1 MRVKPR
7 RENAEIHAMLR
18 RLPLAAILTLCAM
31 FAITATA
38 SAFSEP
44 KSIRSKNGVLKT
56 TFVAE
61 EGPATING
69 KTIHGTMTINKQYPG
84 PTLKL
89 KPGDRL
95 EIKYVS
101 RLREA
106 TNLHFH
112 GLHVSPSG
120 RADNVLRRF
129 RPGTTNMISLK
140 IPHDHPNGLFWYHP
154 HLHGQV
160 NTQVLRGLAGMILIA
175 GGSERVPKLARFK
188 SRNLALNLVQYDSTG
203 TEIVNPNNQNDATA
217 TTLVNG
223 KLGQTIK
230 MRPGQSEIW
239 RVANM
244 SNEAF
249 YKINLEGHKIWIVGI
264 DGNPTRVARRVSQFI
279 IPPGSR
285 YEFLVRTGA
294 PGDYK
299 LRQLI
304 HTDGFNTFPQQDLV
318 TLRVGGARAKS
329 RPVPR
334 KLKPFPDLSKSKVAI
349 RRRWSIAFSPNNA
362 PVFQG
367 LINGKAFDPDR
378 IDTVAKLGAVE
389 EWTFFNQ
396 TTQDHPMHVHTND
409 FQVVAVNGKRRRPSV
424 PIDNAILPREGSLT
438 IRFKPLTY
446 TGVAVF
452 HCHILF
458 HEDSGMMATIRFAK
472 GAKAS
477 ATVRPAGSLGAY
489 ESAAISAKVFDPATA
504 PDDLNPSE
512 HSHGAG
518 AGSEHRF
525 HLPSA
530 KSGRSVPGGPNAVQ
544 AFDWLYCRLDEST
557 S

>member
-1 MRVKPR
+1 MR
-7 RENAEIHAMLR
+7 A
-18 RLPLAAILTLCAM
+18 RLLTLALASAIAVLCAV
-31 FAITATA
+31 AAQA
-38 SAFSEP
+38 SAFSQP
-44 KSIRSKNGVLKT
+44 KQIVSKDRLLRT

-61 EGPATING
+61 EGPATIDG
-69 KTIHGTMTINKQYPG
+69 KSIRGAMTYNKQYPG
-84 PTLKL
+84 PTLRAR
-89 KPGDRL
+89 PGDTI
-95 EIKYVS
+95 EIKFVN

-112 GLHVSPSG
+112 GLHVPPSG

-129 RPGTTNMISLK
+129 RPGTTNMIK
-140 IPHDHPNGLFWYHP
+140 FRIPHDHPNGMFWYHP

-160 NTQVLRGLAGMILIA
+160 NSQVLRGMAGMILIE
-175 GGSERVPKLARFK
+175 GGSERVPKLERFR
-188 SRNLALNLVQYDSTG
+188 SRNLALTLMQYDQTG
-203 TEIVNPNNQNDATA
+203 SEIVNPNNQNDATA

-223 KLGQTIK
+223 KQGQVVN

-239 RVANM
+239 RLANM

-249 YKINLEGHKIWIVGI
+249 YKINLAGHKMRIVGI
-264 DGNPTRVARRVSQFI
+264 DGNPMRRARSVSQFV

-285 YEFLVRTGA
+285 YEFIVKAGE

-299 LRQLI
+299 LQQLP
-304 HTDGFNTFPQQDLV
+304 HTDGFNTFPQQDLL
-318 TLRVGGARAKS
+318 TLRVAGLKASSPRMPGALKS
-329 RPVPR
+329 
-334 KLKPFPDLSKSKVAI
+334 FPDLSRSKVAI
-349 RRRWSIAFSPNNA
+349 RRRWSISFTPDND
-362 PVFQG
+362 PVFKG

-378 IDTVAKLGAVE
+378 IDTVATLGAVE

-396 TTQDHPMHVHTND
+396 TSQDHPIHVHTND

-477 ATVRPAGSLGAY
+477 ATVRPARSLGAY
-489 ESAAISAKVFDPATA
+489 ESAAIAAKVFDPATA
-504 PDDLNPSE
+504 PDDLNPAE
-512 HSHGAG
+512 QNHAHGTASHRPHLAANSPGRIPGA
-518 AGSEHRF
+518 
-525 HLPSA
+525 PSV
-530 KSGRSVPGGPNAVQ
+530 SAVN
-544 AFDWLYCRLDEST
+544 DWLYCRL
-557 S
+557 

>member
-1 MRVKPR
+1 MTDKLP
-7 RENAEIHAMLR
+7 M
-18 RLPLAAILTLCAM
+18 RLPLVALTAAIAVSALVAP
-31 FAITATA
+31 TA
-38 SAFSEP
+38 SAFTEP
-44 KSIRSKNGVLKT
+44 KIIASKNGLLKT

-61 EGPATING
+61 EGPTTVDG

-101 RLREA
+101 RLREP

-112 GLHVSPSG
+112 GLHVSPAG
-120 RADNVLRRF
+120 KADNVLRRF
-129 RPGTTNMISLK
+129 RPGTTNTISLK

-160 NTQVLRGLAGMILIA
+160 NSQVLRGLAGMIMIE
-175 GGSERVPKLARFK
+175 GGSERVPKLERFK
-188 SRNLALNLVQYDSTG
+188 ARNLALNLFQTDPTG
-203 TEIVNPNNQNDATA
+203 TEIVNPNNQDDSTA

-223 KLGQTIK
+223 KQGQTIN

-239 RVANM
+239 RMANM

-249 YKINLEGHKIWIVGI
+249 YKINLSGHKMRVVGI
-264 DGNPTRVARRVSQFI
+264 DGNPVRRARSVSQFV

-285 YEFLVRTGA
+285 YEFIVKAGA
-294 PGDYK
+294 AGDYK
-299 LRQLI
+299 LQQLP
-304 HTDGFNTFPQQDLV
+304 HTDGFNTFPQQDLL
-318 TLRVGGARAKS
+318 TLRVAGSKASSPAMPS
-329 RPVPR
+329 A
-334 KLKPFPDLSKSKVAI
+334 LKPFPDLSRSKVAI
-349 RRRWSIAFSPNNA
+349 RRRWSISFTPDSA

-378 IDTVAKLGAVE
+378 IDTVAQLGSVE
-389 EWTFFNQ
+389 EWTFYNQ
-396 TTQDHPMHVHTND
+396 TSQDHPMHVHTND

-446 TGVAVF
+446 TGTAVF

-458 HEDSGMMATIRFAK
+458 HEDNGMMATIKFQR
-472 GAKAS
+472 GGKAS
-477 ATVRPAGSLGAY
+477 ASVRPASAIGAY
-489 ESAAISAKVFDPATA
+489 ESEAIAAKVFDPATA
-504 PDDLNPSE
+504 PNDLDPAEAGHGHETADHRIHMAVNPAARVP
-512 HSHGAG
+512 GA
-518 AGSEHRF
+518 
-525 HLPSA
+525 PSA
-530 KSGRSVPGGPNAVQ
+530 TQ
-544 AFDWLYCRLDEST
+544 ANDWLFCRLDERDL
-557 S
+557 

>member
-1 MRVKPR
+1 MRSFTL
-7 RENAEIHAMLR
+7 ALT
-18 RLPLAAILTLCAM
+18 AAIVATFALTAQ
-31 FAITATA
+31 A

-44 KSIRSKNGVLKT
+44 KVLASKNGVLKT

-61 EGPATING
+61 EGPATIDG
-69 KTIHGTMTINKQYPG
+69 KTIRGTMTINKQYPG
-84 PTLKL
+84 PMLKL

-95 EIKYVS
+95 EIKYVN

-112 GLHVSPSG
+112 GLHVSPAG

-129 RPGTTNMISLK
+129 RPGTTNMISLR

-160 NTQVLRGLAGMILIA
+160 NSQVLRGLAGMILIA
-175 GGSERVPKLARFK
+175 GGSERVPKLERYRA
-188 SRNLALNLVQYDSTG
+188 RNLALNLVQYDATG
-203 TEIVNPNNQNDATA
+203 TEIVNPNNQNDFTA

-223 KLGQTIK
+223 KQGQTIA
-230 MRPGQSEIW
+230 MRPGQTELW

-264 DGNPTRVARRVSQFI
+264 DGNPTRVARRVSQFV

-285 YEFLVRTGA
+285 YEFLVRAGA
-294 PGDYK
+294 VGDYK
-299 LRQLI
+299 LRQLL
-304 HTDGFNTFPQQDLV
+304 HTDGFNTFPQQDLL
-318 TLRVGGARAKS
+318 TLRVSGS
-329 RPVPR
+329 RGSSPRVPR
-334 KLKPFPDLSKSKVAI
+334 KVKSFPDLSNSKVAI
-349 RRRWSIAFSPNNA
+349 RRRWSISFSPNNA

-389 EWTFFNQ
+389 EWTFYNQ
-396 TTQDHPMHVHTND
+396 TSQDHPMHVHTND
-409 FQVVAVNGKRRRPSV
+409 FQVVGVNGKRRRPAV

-472 GAKAS
+472 AEKAS
-477 ATVRPAGSLGAY
+477 ATVRPSGTLGAY
-489 ESAAISAKVFDPATA
+489 DSAAIAAKVFDPATA
-504 PDDLNPSE
+504 PNDLDPAE
-512 HSHGAG
+512 RGHGHGA
-518 AGSEHRF
+518 ADHRI
-525 HLPSA
+525 HLAIASA
-530 KSGRSVPGGPNAVQ
+530 ARVPGGPSADTAN
-544 AFDWLYCRLDEST
+544 DWLFCRLDEREA
-557 S
+557 